1 MSGALQP
8 EPFQWPGG
16 RTLLTATEFDYIVV
30 GAGSAGCVIAAR
42 LSQQPDVRVLLVEAG
57 GPERTR
63 AMTVPAAGPGNIGSA
78 AAWGGGTDP
87 AAAARAGPYPPRPAP
102 AGAR

>member
-16 RTLLTATEFDYIVV
+16 RTLLTATEFDYIVE
-30 GAGSAGCVIAAR
+30 GAGSAGGVIAAR

-57 GPERTR
+57 APATTR
-63 AMTVPAAGPGNIGSA
+63 AVPGPAVAPGRIS
-78 AAWGGGTDP
+78 P
-87 AAAARAGPYPPRPAP
+87 ARG
-102 AGAR
+102 AGARQTPPARGKTATSTPRRTH